1 MSDETTISQTL
12 ANREYSLHLN
22 LVEHMNAEIGLGTI
36 NDIHSAKRW
45 LQGTF
50 LRVRLQE
57 NPRYYKI
64 EGDTA
69 AGNLDERLEKICTSA
84 VSQLTEH
91 DLVKD
96 ESRLRLTEY
105 GEAMA
110 RYYVNIDTM
119 IAIIGL
125 QKQPKPSE
133 IV

>member
-1 MSDETTISQTL
+1 
-12 ANREYSLHLN
+12 
-22 LVEHMNAEIGLGTI
+22 MNAEIGLGTI

-64 EGDTA
+64 DGDTA

-125 QKQPKPSE
+125 PKQPKPSE